1 MSNKLH
7 IKILNFKFGTWEA
20 KQVSGRNLLNHA
32 MVMVLIMILK
42 KPSIK
47 LYSKS
52 HYDITDRIGDAITQ
66 TQTQ

>member
-32 MVMVLIMILK
+32 MVAALIIPK

-52 HYDITDRIGDAITQ
+52 HYVITDRIGDAITQ

>member
-32 MVMVLIMILK
+32 MVMVLIMI

-52 HYDITDRIGDAITQ
+52 HYVITDRIGDAITQ